1 MTTTNSKLCDQLQ
14 EASDGLV
21 FISESDYPFEVF
33 LWEAS
38 GSLVKTPE
46 TILHH
51 TGHPVDTPVEVV
63 DIDSFF
69 SAATTEQEWHN
80 PEERETVKKFQM
92 LVETLKS
99 HLSDIQV
106 YRLGERS
113 IDVYIAGK
121 TPEGDLAGLSTKV
134 VET

>member
-1 MTTTNSKLCDQLQ
+1 MTTTNSQLREQLQ
-14 EASDGLV
+14 QACDGLLL
-21 FISESDYPFEVF
+21 ISESDYPFEVF

-38 GSLVKTPE
+38 GSMVITPE
-46 TILHH
+46 TILQK
-51 TGHPVDTPVEVV
+51 TGHPVDTPAEVV
-63 DIDSFF
+63 DIESFF
-69 SAATTEQEWHN
+69 AVATTEQEWHN

-121 TPEGDLAGLSTKV
+121 TSEGDLAGLSTKV

>member
-1 MTTTNSKLCDQLQ
+1 
-14 EASDGLV
+14 
-21 FISESDYPFEVF
+21 
-33 LWEAS
+33 
-38 GSLVKTPE
+38 
-46 TILHH
+46 
-51 TGHPVDTPVEVV
+51 
-63 DIDSFF
+63 
-69 SAATTEQEWHN
+69 
-80 PEERETVKKFQM
+80 M

-121 TPEGDLAGLSTKV
+121 TSEGDLAGLSTKV